1 MGVYK
6 DGALKEERNDSNLTE
21 HGHDNKCDVET
32 YEENGIEPVEKEI
45 KLQTPVTSY
54 MNSSH

>member
-32 YEENGIEPVEKEI
+32 YEENGIEKETKVANTCNYI
-45 KLQTPVTSY
+45 Q
-54 MNSSH
+54 NSSH